1 VSAPTTARNDG
12 WPLILSLLQ
21 AHLEV
26 KLTTK
31 GAQVSE
37 PHRLSVERIQQ
48 ATGVIDSVFLNSPQ
62 FRAEPLE
69 QQLDCRLV
77 VKVETLNPIRS
88 FKGRGAE
95 YLMATLSGLP
105 HLVCATAGNFGQG
118 MAFAARKR
126 GLPLTIFASVTAN
139 PLKVERMRAFG
150 AEVRLVGEDFKTAH
164 SAAKGFATET
174 GAQLIE
180 DGRIPAISEGAGTI
194 GLELL
199 RWPEPFDAILVPLG
213 DGALL
218 AGVAR
223 WVKAHRPATKLI
235 GICASGAPAMER
247 SWRARNAQELGQTE
261 TIADGIAV
269 QSPYPEA
276 VDDIIGLADDILL
289 VEDRALITAMQM
301 AHRELGVILEPSGAA
316 GLAALETYRD
326 RFKGQLIATILTGGN
341 VTAEQ
346 MRQWLSP

>member
-1 VSAPTTARNDG
+1 M
-12 WPLILSLLQ
+12 I
-21 AHLEV
+21 
-26 KLTTK
+26 
-31 GAQVSE
+31 E
-37 PHRLSVERIQQ
+37 PHRLSLERI
-48 ATGVIDSVFLNSPQ
+48 AHAAGVIDPVFLNSPQ
-62 FRAEPLE
+62 FQAEPLE
-69 QQLDCRLV
+69 QQLDCRVV

-95 YLMATLSGLP
+95 YLMATLSGRP

-126 GLPLTIFASVTAN
+126 GFPLTIFASLTAN
-139 PLKVERMRAFG
+139 PLKVERMRALG
-150 AEVRLVGEDFKTAH
+150 AEVLLVGETFKAAH
-164 SAAKGFATET
+164 SAAAAFAAET

-180 DGRIPAISEGAGTI
+180 DGRIPAITEGAGTI

-199 RWPEPFDAILVPLG
+199 RWPDPFDAILVPLG

-218 AGVAR
+218 GGIAR
-223 WVKAHRPATKLI
+223 CVKAHRPATKMI

-247 SWRARNAQELGQTE
+247 SWRARHAQESGQTE

-276 VDDIIGLADDILL
+276 VEDLIGLADDILL
-289 VEDRALITAMQM
+289 VEDHAFISAMQQ
-301 AHRELGVILEPSGAA
+301 AHRELGIVLEPSGAA
-316 GLAALETYRD
+316 GLAAMKTYRD

-341 VTAEQ
+341 VTPEQ
-346 MRQWLSP
+346 MREWLSP

>member
-1 VSAPTTARNDG
+1 M
-12 WPLILSLLQ
+12 
-21 AHLEV
+21 
-26 KLTTK
+26 
-31 GAQVSE
+31 SE
-37 PHRLSVERIQQ
+37 SQRLSVERIEQ
-48 ATGVIDSVFLNSPQ
+48 AAGMIDPVFLNSPQ

-69 QQLDCRLV
+69 QQLDCRVV
-77 VKVETLNPIRS
+77 VKVETLNPIRC

-95 YLMATLSGLP
+95 YLMATLNGRP

-118 MAFAARKR
+118 MAYAARKR

-139 PLKVERMRAFG
+139 PLKVERMRSLG
-150 AEVRLVGEDFKTAH
+150 ADVRLVGETFKVAH
-164 SAAKGFATET
+164 SAAKAFAEDT

-180 DGRIPAISEGAGTI
+180 DGRIPAITEGAGTI

-223 WVKAHRPATKLI
+223 WVKAHRPATQMV

-247 SWRARNAQELGQTE
+247 SWRARRAQDSGPTK
-261 TIADGIAV
+261 TIADGIEV

-276 VDDIIGLADDILL
+276 VSDLIDLADDILL
-289 VEDRALITAMQM
+289 VEEQALLSAMQQ
-301 AHRELGVILEPSGAA
+301 AHRDLGVVLEPSGAA
-316 GLAALETYRD
+316 GLAALQSYRD
-326 RFKGQLIATILTGGN
+326 RFQGKLIATILTGGN
-341 VTAEQ
+341 VTPEQ
-346 MRQWLSP
+346 MRRWLST

>member
-1 VSAPTTARNDG
+1 MN
-12 WPLILSLLQ
+12 
-21 AHLEV
+21 
-26 KLTTK
+26 
-31 GAQVSE
+31 E
-37 PHRLSVERIQQ
+37 PHRLSLEHIEQ
-48 ATGVIDSVFLNSPQ
+48 AAGMIDPVFLNSPQ

-69 QQLDCRLV
+69 QQLDCRVV
-77 VKVETLNPIRS
+77 VKIETLNPIRC

-95 YLMATLSGLP
+95 YLMATLSGRP

-126 GLPLTIFASVTAN
+126 ALPLTIFASVTAN
-139 PLKVERMRAFG
+139 PLKVERMRLLG
-150 AEVRLVGEDFKTAH
+150 ADVRLVGETFKAAH
-164 SAAKGFATET
+164 SAAKAFAADT

-180 DGRIPAISEGAGTI
+180 DGRIAAITEGAGTI

-223 WVKAHRPATKLI
+223 WVKAHRPDTQMI

-247 SWRARNAQELGQTE
+247 SWRARQAQESGQTD
-261 TIADGIAV
+261 TIADGIEV

-276 VDDIIGLADDILL
+276 VADLVGLADDILL
-289 VEDRALITAMQM
+289 VDDQAMVSAMQQ
-301 AHRELGVILEPSGAA
+301 AHSDLGVVLEPSGAA
-316 GLAALETYRD
+316 GLAALNTYRE
-326 RFKGQLIATILTGGN
+326 RFKGKLIATILTGGN
-341 VTAEQ
+341 ATPEQ
-346 MRQWLSP
+346 LRQWLCP

>member
-1 VSAPTTARNDG
+1 
-12 WPLILSLLQ
+12 
-21 AHLEV
+21 
-26 KLTTK
+26 
-31 GAQVSE
+31 VSE
-37 PHRLSVERIQQ
+37 THRLSVERIQQ
-48 ATGVIDSVFLNSPQ
+48 AAGVIDPVFLNSPQ

-69 QQLDCRLV
+69 QMFDCRIV

-95 YLMATLSGLP
+95 YLMSTLSGRP

-126 GLPLTIFASVTAN
+126 GFPLTIFASLTAN
-139 PLKVERMRAFG
+139 PLKVERMRSLG
-150 AEVRLVGEDFKTAH
+150 AEVRPIGEDFKAAH
-164 SAAKGFATET
+164 SAAKAFAAET

-180 DGRIPAISEGAGTI
+180 DGRIPEISEGAGTI
-194 GLELL
+194 GLEML
-199 RWPEPFDAILVPLG
+199 RWPEAFDAILVPLG

-223 WVKAHRPATKLI
+223 WVKARSPATKMI

-247 SWRARNAQELGQTE
+247 SWRSRKAQELGQTE

-276 VDDIIGLADDILL
+276 VADLLGLADDILL
-289 VEDRALITAMQM
+289 VEDHALVLAMQQ
-301 AHRELGVILEPSGAA
+301 AHQELGVVLEPSGAA
-316 GLAALETYRD
+316 GLAALTTYRD
-326 RFKGQLIATILTGGN
+326 RFQGQLIGTILTGGN

>member
-1 VSAPTTARNDG
+1 M
-12 WPLILSLLQ
+12 
-21 AHLEV
+21 
-26 KLTTK
+26 
-31 GAQVSE
+31 SE
-37 PHRLSVERIQQ
+37 PHRLSLERIAQ
-48 ATGVIDSVFLNSPQ
+48 AAGVIDPVFLNSPQ
-62 FRAEPLE
+62 FRAEALE
-69 QQLDCRLV
+69 KHLDCRVV

-95 YLMATLSGLP
+95 YLMATLSGRP

-126 GLPLTIFASVTAN
+126 GFLLTIFASLSAN
-139 PLKVERMRAFG
+139 PLKVARMRALG
-150 AEVRLVGEDFKTAH
+150 AEVRLVGETFKAAH
-164 SAAKGFATET
+164 SAATAFAAET

-180 DGRIPAISEGAGTI
+180 DGRIPTITEGAGTI

-218 AGVAR
+218 GGIAR
-223 WVKAHRPATKLI
+223 WVKAHRPATKMI

-247 SWRARNAQELGQTE
+247 SWRARQAQELETE

-276 VDDIIGLADDILL
+276 VEDLIGLADDILL
-289 VEDRALITAMQM
+289 VEDRALISAMQQ
-301 AHRELGVILEPSGAA
+301 AHRELGIVLEPSGAA
-316 GLAALETYRD
+316 GLAAMKTYHE

-341 VTAEQ
+341 VTSEQ
-346 MRQWLSP
+346 MREWLSP